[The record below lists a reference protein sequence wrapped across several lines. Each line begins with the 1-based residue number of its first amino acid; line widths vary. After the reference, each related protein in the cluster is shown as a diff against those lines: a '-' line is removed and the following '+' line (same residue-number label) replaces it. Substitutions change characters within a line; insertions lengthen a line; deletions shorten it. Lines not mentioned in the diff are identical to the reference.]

1 MIVKDITIPD
11 DRIDRFILDLLTAL
25 DETQISMTEIR
36 VYLVLSQSPQPL
48 SLSEIARRI
57 NRDRKMART
66 IIDKMRESG
75 FVANERDGISLTQE
89 GEGEGERQ
97 RLNGLVADA
106 LGASVGTRKR
116 SSGPRPAE

>member
-36 VYLVLSQSPQPL
+36 VYLVLSQSSLPL
-48 SLSEIARRI
+48 SLRKIATRI
-57 NRDRKMART
+57 NRDRKTVRP

-75 FVANERDGISLTQE
+75 FVTSDREGVSLTQ
-89 GEGEGERQ
+89 EGEGERQ

>member
-1 MIVKDITIPD
+1 MIVQDITIPD

-66 IIDKMRESG
+66 IINKMRESG

-89 GEGEGERQ
+89 GEDERQ

-116 SSGPRPAE
+116 SSGPGPAQ